1 MLEPGTP
8 KTTLKQTPR
17 RFNTLA
23 IALVREYLVNSGIEG
38 KYFLTFAIVKELQKK
53 KKPAYLS
60 ANLSK
65 GSNMNIWGHFLI
77 GFLTMLNMVVA
88 PQTSKVEDI

>member
-53 KKPAYLS
+53 KNLLIYLPIS
-60 ANLSK
+60 VKEA
-65 GSNMNIWGHFLI
+65 I
-77 GFLTMLNMVVA
+77 
-88 PQTSKVEDI
+88 